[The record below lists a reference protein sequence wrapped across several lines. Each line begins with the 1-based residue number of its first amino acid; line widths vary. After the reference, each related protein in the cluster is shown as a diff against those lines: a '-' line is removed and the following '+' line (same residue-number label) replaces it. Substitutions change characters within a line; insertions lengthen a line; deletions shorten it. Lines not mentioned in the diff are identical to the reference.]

1 MNTKEILNQIE
12 KVDKKIMDIYE
23 LIKNKEIYSESYE
36 NEKYEL
42 NNLIMV
48 EDYLYS
54 KLTSKLS
61 SDKLYEKLCVYD
73 YKITKSK
80 LTFDDL
86 IEYQQLNLYNNKKDK
101 NIIEQF
107 IYIRIYN
114 KLFNLCNI
122 DKLNSDLDSNKYV
135 DELTDIYVPDNIK
148 TYINLSQEK
157 YIKKAMS
164 KKERVFAFNDKV
176 KKELIDRVYLDM
188 SIIRIIFL
196 EIGLEETINSGY
208 YIEEIYG
215 EIFINKNLEKKVLS
229 CDFDI
234 DKLFEEIYLKEDPKT
249 SNQKFYYWYRSRNAF
264 IILENLL
271 IIFSSKFKDNDFL
284 PNNPYYLFN
293 QTKYEIY
300 LLIINA
306 YMMLLNVENYEQF
319 KLDSTEYIKKLKNTN
334 GMSNIANNLSAN
346 ISEENY
352 QKLKKIMY
360 L

>member
-12 KVDKKIMDIYE
+12 KVDKKIMDVYE
-23 LIKNKEIYSESYE
+23 LIKNKEMYSESYE

-42 NNLIMV
+42 NNLIMA

-61 SDKLYEKLCVYD
+61 SDELYEKICIYN
-73 YKITKSK
+73 YKITESK

-114 KLFNLCNI
+114 KLFDLCNI
-122 DKLNSDLDSNKYV
+122 DKLDSDKYV
-135 DELTDIYVPDNIK
+135 DELTYIYVPDNIK

-157 YIKKAMS
+157 YIKEVMS
-164 KKERVFAFNDKV
+164 KKERVFAFNDDV
-176 KKELIDRVYLDM
+176 KKELIDRVDLDM
-188 SIIRIIFL
+188 SIIQLIFL
-196 EIGLEETINSGY
+196 ELGLEKTINSGY

-264 IILENLL
+264 LILENLL
-271 IIFSSKFKDNDFL
+271 EVYLKFKEDDFL
-284 PNNPYYLFN
+284 PDNPYNIIN
-293 QTKYEIY
+293 QTKYKIY
-300 LLIINA
+300 LLTLNA
-306 YMMLLNVENYEQF
+306 YMMLLNKEDYEQF
-319 KLDSTEYIKKLKNTN
+319 KSDGIDYVKYIKNEY
-334 GMSNIANNLSAN
+334 GMNQLADILSININ
-346 ISEENY
+346 EKNY
-352 QKLKKIMY
+352 QTLKKIMD

>member
-23 LIKNKEIYSESYE
+23 LIKNKEMYSESYE

-42 NNLIMV
+42 NNLIMA

-61 SDKLYEKLCVYD
+61 SDELYEKICIYN
-73 YKITKSK
+73 YKITESK
-80 LTFDDL
+80 LTVDDL

-114 KLFNLCNI
+114 KLFDLCNI
-122 DKLNSDLDSNKYV
+122 DKLDSDKYV
-135 DELTDIYVPDNIK
+135 DELTYIYVPDNIK

-157 YIKKAMS
+157 YIKEVMS
-164 KKERVFAFNDKV
+164 KKERVFAFNDDV
-176 KKELIDRVYLDM
+176 KKELIDRVDLDM
-188 SIIRIIFL
+188 SIIQLIFL
-196 EIGLEETINSGY
+196 ELGLEKTINSGY

-229 CDFDI
+229 RDFDI

-264 IILENLL
+264 LILENLL
-271 IIFSSKFKDNDFL
+271 IRFSSKFKDNDFL
-284 PNNPYYLFN
+284 PNNPYYLLN

-300 LLIINA
+300 LLIINS

-319 KLDSTEYIKKLKNTN
+319 KLDSIKHIKKLKNTN
-334 GMSNIANNLSAN
+334 VMSNIADNLSAN